1 MKTASHQCGM
11 QNRYVTFNANF
22 LNHKTTSHK
31 KTIDKQKRNQTWEN
45 ERKPVHNAQVQQAN
59 KILGP
64 VSVPLL
70 SLPQAKSGRKKT
82 KN

>member
-1 MKTASHQCGM
+1 M

-31 KTIDKQKRNQTWEN
+31 KKIDKQKRNQTWEN
-45 ERKPVHNAQVQQAN
+45 EREPVQNVQVQQAN

-64 VSVPLL
+64 VSVQLL